1 MRLDHLLSKE
11 HWHLSLL
18 ARCGWWLVKGVQVA
32 SSQPYVLWGLLK
44 GGTSIIW
51 HCVSGGCVSTG
62 SSLRGG
68 AKESAHRVCGAWH
81 VVGS

>member
-1 MRLDHLLSKE
+1 MVVVL
-11 HWHLSLL
+11 
-18 ARCGWWLVKGVQVA
+18 GKGVQVA
-32 SSQPYVLWGLLK
+32 FSQPFVLWGLLK

-51 HCVSGGCVSTG
+51 CWSSGGCVSTG

-68 AKESAHRVCGAWH
+68 VKESAYRVGGAWH

>member
-1 MRLDHLLSKE
+1 M
-11 HWHLSLL
+11 
-18 ARCGWWLVKGVQVA
+18 KGVQVA
-32 SSQPYVLWGLLK
+32 LSQPFVLWGLLK

-51 HCVSGGCVSTG
+51 HRSSVVVVSTG

-68 AKESAHRVCGAWH
+68 AKESALRVGGAWH